1 MGGTT
6 PIRHPLQTRPRATKR
21 SCGKALSPRLAP
33 GDPKLARFSGVSAT
47 SRQEPP
53 RLTSRHARYH
63 APLVACGAIGRT
75 PCSYRRCSGAAPRR
89 VRACE
94 MPLRPA
100 TLTASAPQSQRRP
113 SKRQRKTSRVLEPMS
128 GSFGSRLF
136 EDGERLVAMFGEVL
150 LALDGTVP
158 PASMDGEGGVS
169 QGGEGLGGVARSG
182 AAGVLAAGPIA
193 DVVQAVLDSPMPSRD
208 VEQ

>member
-1 MGGTT
+1 MPTAMQPSSETRASMREWVAVLAGT
-6 PIRHPLQTRPRATKR
+6 I
-21 SCGKALSPRLAP
+21 
-33 GDPKLARFSGVSAT
+33 
-47 SRQEPP
+47 
-53 RLTSRHARYH
+53 
-63 APLVACGAIGRT
+63 GAFMAILNIQIT
-75 PCSYRRCSGAAPRR
+75 NA
-89 VRACE
+89 
-94 MPLRPA
+94 
-100 TLTASAPQSQRRP
+100 
-113 SKRQRKTSRVLEPMS
+113 

-169 QGGEGLGGVARSG
+169 QGGEGLGGVAGSG

>member
-1 MGGTT
+1 MIRTEMGAADLTSSVMAAPEGETFFELGMKYASGRSGPADLVT
-6 PIRHPLQTRPRATKR
+6 AHRRCRPREA
-21 SCGKALSPRLAP
+21 CSP
-33 GDPKLARFSGVSAT
+33 
-47 SRQEPP
+47 
-53 RLTSRHARYH
+53 
-63 APLVACGAIGRT
+63 
-75 PCSYRRCSGAAPRR
+75 
-89 VRACE
+89 
-94 MPLRPA
+94 
-100 TLTASAPQSQRRP
+100 
-113 SKRQRKTSRVLEPMS
+113 

-169 QGGEGLGGVARSG
+169 QGGEGLGGVAGSG

-193 DVVQAVLDSPMPSRD
+193 DVVQAVLDSPMPARD

>member
-1 MGGTT
+1 M
-6 PIRHPLQTRPRATKR
+6 TRPSFGCRAVIEDLR
-21 SCGKALSPRLAP
+21 SGRSFEFPVERAVFATVLHRIMV
-33 GDPKLARFSGVSAT
+33 SGSD
-47 SRQEPP
+47 
-53 RLTSRHARYH
+53 
-63 APLVACGAIGRT
+63 
-75 PCSYRRCSGAAPRR
+75 
-89 VRACE
+89 RACDKW
-94 MPLRPA
+94 MADYDLPGVDGLALHHLYP
-100 TLTASAPQSQRRP
+100 
-113 SKRQRKTSRVLEPMS
+113 

-150 LALDGTVP
+150 LALDRTVP

-193 DVVQAVLDSPMPSRD
+193 DVVQAVLDSPMPARD